1 MAIPDPDPAAVK
13 REFEALKTNAA
24 KLAKLSQSA
33 MLHGYF
39 VALEQARIDG
49 SVGPALF
56 GHEYRRYFDIILES
70 IREAQSETDHVR
82 RALMRMQAAAT
93 NGSNRAAV
101 TRLGAHPD
109 DVQFQEGLRV
119 FQGWLA
125 SLFET
130 YVTLFGMIEGTSGAS
145 RKVDEFASASQAL
158 IRKRQASNS
167 MTTKG
172 TDLFKA
178 LTEM

>member
-13 REFEALKTNAA
+13 REFEAFKANAA
-24 KLAKLSQSA
+24 KLAQFSQAA
-33 MLHGYF
+33 MSHGYF

-49 SVGPALF
+49 SIGPALF
-56 GHEYRRYFDIILES
+56 AHEYRRYFDIVLES
-70 IREAQSETDHVR
+70 VREAQSETEHIR
-82 RALMRMQAAAT
+82 RAVLRMQAAAT
-93 NGSNRAAV
+93 GGSHRAAV

-109 DVQFQEGLRV
+109 DAQFQDGLRV

-130 YVTLFGMIEGTSGAS
+130 YVTLFGLIEGASGAT
-145 RKVDEFASASQAL
+145 RQVNAFATASQEL
-158 IRKRQASNS
+158 IRKRQASGS

-172 TDLFKA
+172 ADLFKA